1 MAEQDWTP
9 STITLSQL
17 QKLMKHGFMAAIE
30 LEACQVPED
39 DACPP
44 PVEGY
49 VVSFMTY
56 YEWGFNMR
64 RTGSSAHFS
73 GIMASSFTT

>member
-1 MAEQDWTP
+1 
-9 STITLSQL
+9 
-17 QKLMKHGFMAAIE
+17 
-30 LEACQVPED
+30 
-39 DACPP
+39 
-44 PVEGY
+44 
-49 VVSFMTY
+49 MTY